1 MALRVRAAQSET
13 RKGLWDG
20 RACPWRILARYSLSA
35 CAHGRAGLG
44 VGQRRGLV
52 PPRRG
57 RRCWCGRRVLALV
70 QERGVPVPVPAAEG
84 SMAVMMAPW
93 W

>member
-1 MALRVRAAQSET
+1 M
-13 RKGLWDG
+13 DG
-20 RACPWRILARYSLSA
+20 PAPGGYWRGIACPPARTEERVSA
-35 CAHGRAGLG
+35 WGSDGGWCRL
-44 VGQRRGLV
+44 
-52 PPRRG
+52 RRG

-70 QERGVPVPVPAAEG
+70 QERGVPVPVPVPVAEG